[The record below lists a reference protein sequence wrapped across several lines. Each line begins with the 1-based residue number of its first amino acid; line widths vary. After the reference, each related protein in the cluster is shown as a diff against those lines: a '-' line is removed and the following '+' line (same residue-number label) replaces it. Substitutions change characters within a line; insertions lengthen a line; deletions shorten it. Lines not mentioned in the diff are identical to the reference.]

1 MKFWDFAN
9 SISRGSISNSIGTG
23 NVSRISIIWLP
34 KLHMNKMFGWL
45 QVKQCNPR
53 SQAMKGL
60 KWRNI
65 EVQKIVSQKSST
77 KKFKGNFLCLG
88 HLVGYSYRQYVFWET
103 SNDKQVFHFS
113 KGALHAITGLK
124 LDQKKVWPKLS
135 DHLFNDCPSMRCR
148 IYQHPSEEIEVA
160 SSHSSSAN
168 YSWMLL
174 TQVLLHS
181 FKSPLISKGK
191 VTCSWIYLE
200 YLTTRDLN
208 ITPIHRCYYLL
219 LCQILR
225 RNQAFPFNLPTIGHV
240 ESFLSQRRIQ

>member
-65 EVQKIVSQKSST
+65 EVQKIVSQKSTT
-77 KKFKGNFLCLG
+77 KKFKGSFLCLG
-88 HLVGYSYRQYVFWET
+88 HLVGYSYRQYFEKPQMINRFYIFQKEHYVRLLD
-103 SNDKQVFHFS
+103 SNLTK
-113 KGALHAITGLK
+113 
-124 LDQKKVWPKLS
+124 KKVWPKLS

-148 IYQHPSEEIEVA
+148 IYQHPSGEIEVA
-160 SSHSSSAN
+160 SSHS
-168 YSWMLL
+168 
-174 TQVLLHS
+174 
-181 FKSPLISKGK
+181 LI
-191 VTCSWIYLE
+191 T
-200 YLTTRDLN
+200 
-208 ITPIHRCYYLL
+208 
-219 LCQILR
+219 
-225 RNQAFPFNLPTIGHV
+225 
-240 ESFLSQRRIQ
+240 